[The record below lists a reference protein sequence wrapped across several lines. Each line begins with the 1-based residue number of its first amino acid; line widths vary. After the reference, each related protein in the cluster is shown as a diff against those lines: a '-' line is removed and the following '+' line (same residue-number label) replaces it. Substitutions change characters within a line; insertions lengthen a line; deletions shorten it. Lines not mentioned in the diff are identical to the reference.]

1 MGKILGSEAVVK
13 SLLAEGVDTI
23 FGYPGGAVIPLYD
36 SLYDY
41 INQGQIRHI
50 LARHEQAAAHE
61 AQAYSQITNK
71 VGVCIVTS
79 GPGATNTITGIANAN
94 MDSVPMVVITG
105 QVGSGFLGT
114 DAFQETDVLGL
125 SMPIA
130 KWSAQITSAD
140 DIAATIAKAFY
151 IAVTGRPGVV
161 VLEITKNALVTQTTK
176 DFEYKSA
183 PVIRSYAPY
192 PKIKDDD
199 IDAAVNMINE
209 AQRPLLLVGHGVLI
223 AHAEKKL
230 TEFIEKSGI
239 PFGSTLMG
247 LTALPSNHPLNVGM
261 LGMHGSYAVNKLT
274 NKADL
279 IIAIG
284 MRFSDRVTGR
294 LDGYA
299 KKTKVIH
306 IEIDKS
312 EIDKNVHAD
321 LAIHGDL
328 KSALDYIIPRIEKK
342 TYNNWR
348 KEFNT
353 FYNQEMRQVIERD
366 TRPVEPLIQMGEPV
380 AMISQKTDGNAIVVT
395 DVGQNQMIAAR
406 YYKFKYPNT
415 FLTSGGLGTMGFG
428 LPAAVGAAIAQ
439 KERPVILFTG
449 DGGFQMNEQE
459 LGTIMQEQILVK
471 IVILNN
477 NVLGMVR
484 QWQTMLQNKRYS
496 ATDLVNPD
504 FVKLAEA
511 YSIKARHVESRADLE
526 PAIDEMLTFDGPYL
540 LTIDVDKDMKVMPFI
555 KPGKAVDDI
564 VLE

>member
-1 MGKILGSEAVVK
+1 
-13 SLLAEGVDTI
+13 
-23 FGYPGGAVIPLYD
+23 
-36 SLYDY
+36 
-41 INQGQIRHI
+41 
-50 LARHEQAAAHE
+50 
-61 AQAYSQITNK
+61 
-71 VGVCIVTS
+71 
-79 GPGATNTITGIANAN
+79 
-94 MDSVPMVVITG
+94 
-105 QVGSGFLGT
+105 
-114 DAFQETDVLGL
+114 
-125 SMPIA
+125 
-130 KWSAQITSAD
+130 
-140 DIAATIAKAFY
+140 
-151 IAVTGRPGVV
+151 
-161 VLEITKNALVTQTTK
+161 
-176 DFEYKSA
+176 
-183 PVIRSYAPY
+183 
-192 PKIKDDD
+192 
-199 IDAAVNMINE
+199 
-209 AQRPLLLVGHGVLI
+209 
-223 AHAEKKL
+223 
-230 TEFIEKSGI
+230 
-239 PFGSTLMG
+239 
-247 LTALPSNHPLNVGM
+247 
-261 LGMHGSYAVNKLT
+261 
-274 NKADL
+274 
-279 IIAIG
+279 

-294 LDGYA
+294 LDSYA
-299 KKTKVIH
+299 KKTKIIH

-353 FYNQEMRQVIERD
+353 YYNQELRQVIERD

-459 LGTIMQEQILVK
+459 LGTIMQEKIPVK
-471 IVILNN
+471 IVILDNS
-477 NVLGMVR
+477 VLGMVR

-511 YSIKARHVESRADLE
+511 YSIKARHVETRADLE
-526 PAIDEMLTFDGPYL
+526 PAIDEMLAHDGPYL

-555 KPGKAVDDI
+555 KPGKAVEDI

>member
-1 MGKILGSEAVVK
+1 
-13 SLLAEGVDTI
+13 
-23 FGYPGGAVIPLYD
+23 
-36 SLYDY
+36 
-41 INQGQIRHI
+41 
-50 LARHEQAAAHE
+50 
-61 AQAYSQITNK
+61 
-71 VGVCIVTS
+71 
-79 GPGATNTITGIANAN
+79 
-94 MDSVPMVVITG
+94 
-105 QVGSGFLGT
+105 
-114 DAFQETDVLGL
+114 
-125 SMPIA
+125 
-130 KWSAQITSAD
+130 
-140 DIAATIAKAFY
+140 
-151 IAVTGRPGVV
+151 
-161 VLEITKNALVTQTTK
+161 
-176 DFEYKSA
+176 
-183 PVIRSYAPY
+183 
-192 PKIKDDD
+192 
-199 IDAAVNMINE
+199 
-209 AQRPLLLVGHGVLI
+209 
-223 AHAEKKL
+223 
-230 TEFIEKSGI
+230 
-239 PFGSTLMG
+239 
-247 LTALPSNHPLNVGM
+247 
-261 LGMHGSYAVNKLT
+261 
-274 NKADL
+274 
-279 IIAIG
+279 
-284 MRFSDRVTGR
+284 
-294 LDGYA
+294 
-299 KKTKVIH
+299 KTKIIH

-353 FYNQEMRQVIERD
+353 YYNQELRQVIERD

-459 LGTIMQEQILVK
+459 LGTIMQEQIPVK
-471 IVILNN
+471 IVILDNS
-477 NVLGMVR
+477 VLGMVR

-526 PAIDEMLTFDGPYL
+526 PAIDEMLAHNGPYL

-555 KPGKAVDDI
+555 KPGKAVEDI